1 MKLCQMKSFAIIVML
16 LTLPS
21 YHPGY
26 PDYDSV
32 KSASLQR
39 LAEAKVPWLDLQIL
53 EFASR
58 FPPECFENDYVSNQH
73 LTYQGSIIAT
83 QLLFQYIN
91 DSGLL
96 QAVEGK

>member
-39 LAEAKVPWLDLQIL
+39 LAEPKVPWLDFQIS

-58 FPPECFENDYVSNQH
+58 FPPEIFENDYVSNQH
-73 LTYQGSIIAT
+73 LTNQGSIIAT
-83 QLLFQYIN
+83 QLLFQFIN